1 MPPIARLVLVAF
13 RARRL
18 PCSKVRARARLERST
33 RSSYVRP
40 VRPNSLASY
49 MLPTLRPELVRFDGS
64 GRFFI
69 SRDEA
74 WYHLWK

>member
-1 MPPIARLVLVAF
+1 MPPIARLVLVAS

-33 RSSYVRP
+33 RSSHARP
-40 VRPNSLASY
+40 VRPNLPASY
-49 MLPTLRPELVRFDGS
+49 VLPTLRPELVRFDGS

>member
-1 MPPIARLVLVAF
+1 MGKPQL
-13 RARRL
+13 
-18 PCSKVRARARLERST
+18 ARA
-33 RSSYVRP
+33 
-40 VRPNSLASY
+40 
-49 MLPTLRPELVRFDGS
+49 LPSACLRPELVRFDGS